1 MSKLRLAK
9 IAMGLALASAPALA
23 QTYSVLYNFGSA
35 SGDPTNPRFSGLI
48 AQSRRGYLFSTADDR
63 WTDGLG
69 TAFRITP
76 GGSLTVLHHFNGT
89 DGQAPVGGL
98 SLGTNGIYYGTTES
112 GGESGYG
119 TIFKITADGKLIT
132 LYSFTGGADGG
143 FPSAPPI
150 QGIDGN
156 FYGTTAGG
164 GGNNGSVYRITPSG
178 RFTLLHSFADID
190 GATPYAPLVQGTDGN
205 FYGTTAYGGTNYLG
219 TIFRIKSSG
228 KFEVLFNFDGTHG
241 SNPYAPLIQGRDG
254 TFYGVALGGGSAGGG
269 VAFKMAPR
277 GRLTVLHDFTGGSD
291 GNNEVGGLTQATD
304 GNFYGTNNLGGTY
317 NWGVL
322 FRITPSG
329 IFTVLHDFHW
339 NSGASPQATLLQHTN
354 GVLYGDTA
362 VGGTAGDGAFYS
374 LDLSLAPFVT
384 FMPAARGIGKRV
396 EVFGQGFAGT
406 SAVSLNGTAAKFTV
420 VSDTY
425 LVAIVPNGAT
435 SGFITVNTPSG
446 TLKSNK
452 KFLVRPFHDCLAGR
466 DCARR

>member
-9 IAMGLALASAPALA
+9 IALVLAIASGPALA
-23 QTYSVLYNFGSA
+23 QTYNVLYNFGSN
-35 SGDPTNPRFSGLI
+35 SGDPTNPRYSGII
-48 AQSRRGYLFSTADDR
+48 AQSRRGYLLSTADDR
-63 WTDGLG
+63 WTDRLG

-76 GGSLTVLHHFNGT
+76 GGELTVLHHFNGT

-98 SLGTNGIYYGTTES
+98 TLGTDGHYYGTTES
-112 GGESGYG
+112 GGDFGYG
-119 TIFKITADGKLIT
+119 TIFKITAEGKLIT

-150 QGIDGN
+150 QSIDGN
-156 FYGTTAGG
+156 FYGTTTGD
-164 GGNNGSVYRITPSG
+164 GNNGSVYKITPWG
-178 RFTLLHSFADID
+178 RFTPLHSFADID
-190 GATPYAPLVQGTDGN
+190 GATPYAPLVQGTDGS
-205 FYGTTAYGGTNYLG
+205 FYGTTAHGGNNYLG

-254 TFYGVALGGGSAGGG
+254 NFYGVALGGGSAGGG
-269 VAFKMAPR
+269 VVFKLAPR

-291 GNNEVGGLTQATD
+291 GDNEVGGLTQATD
-304 GNFYGTNNLGGTY
+304 GNFYGTNNLGGAFY
-317 NWGVL
+317 WGVL

-329 IFTVLHDFHW
+329 IFTVLHDFDW

-374 LDLSLAPFVT
+374 LDLGLAPFVT
-384 FMPAARGIGKRV
+384 FMPAASGVGKRI
-396 EVFGQGFAGT
+396 EVLGQGFMGT
-406 SAVSLNGTAAKFTV
+406 TAVSLNGAAARFTIL
-420 VSDTY
+420 SDSY
-425 LVAIVPNGAT
+425 LVATVPNGAT
-435 SGFITVNTPSG
+435 SGFITVTTPSG

-452 KFLVRPFHDCLAGR
+452 KFLVRPFHDCSASR
-466 DCARR
+466 DCGRR